1 MAPHATTLGDL
12 TSLQIQFECEP
23 EERWTRMGFGAAY
36 VEQKALD
43 AMELASQVKSGELID
58 FSDMIFLP
66 VRNGWLVKQYD
77 RVIVDEAQDLTTTQL
92 EITLGILRDGG
103 KMCIVGDDC
112 QAVYA
117 FRGADSESL
126 DRLKEE
132 LSADELGLK
141 TTYRCGRAI
150 VEEARMFVPD
160 FEAGPNNPEGLVS
173 HLGLTALPGA
183 AGPGDFVLSRVNAP
197 LVSIAMRLLR
207 AGKRARVAG
216 RDIGMGLTSLVRRMK
231 GASVED
237 LLNKIGLWEAREVA
251 RLEMLLVGS
260 TDQRQRTVE
269 SKIEAIRDQ
278 ASMLISL
285 ADGADSVNHV
295 EDRIDALF
303 KDDGM
308 GIAGMVTC
316 SSVHKAK
323 GLEADRV
330 FVLQDTMKHHN
341 QEELNIQYVAITR
354 AKHELVYVVDDRKE
368 TR

>member
-1 MAPHATTLGDL
+1 
-12 TSLQIQFECEP
+12 
-23 EERWTRMGFGAAY
+23 
-36 VEQKALD
+36 
-43 AMELASQVKSGELID
+43 
-58 FSDMIFLP
+58 
-66 VRNGWLVKQYD
+66 
-77 RVIVDEAQDLTTTQL
+77 
-92 EITLGILRDGG
+92 
-103 KMCIVGDDC
+103 
-112 QAVYA
+112 
-117 FRGADSESL
+117 
-126 DRLKEE
+126 
-132 LSADELGLK
+132 
-141 TTYRCGRAI
+141 
-150 VEEARMFVPD
+150 
-160 FEAGPNNPEGLVS
+160 
-173 HLGLTALPGA
+173 
-183 AGPGDFVLSRVNAP
+183 
-197 LVSIAMRLLR
+197 
-207 AGKRARVAG
+207 
-216 RDIGMGLTSLVRRMK
+216 MGLTSLVRRMK